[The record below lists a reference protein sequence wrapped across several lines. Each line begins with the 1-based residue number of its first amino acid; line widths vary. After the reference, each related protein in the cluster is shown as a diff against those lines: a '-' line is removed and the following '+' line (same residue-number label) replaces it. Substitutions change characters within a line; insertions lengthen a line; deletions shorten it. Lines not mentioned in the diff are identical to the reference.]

1 MKKVK
6 TSRNTVSRPT
16 TARDVM
22 NRMVPAPTSG
32 NIRRGHLV
40 RGMRDVNHIEW
51 ESWERD
57 TSEYLRMV
65 DKSRLD
71 SANRFYN
78 ALDRVQTLFS
88 EVRRRSEELQ
98 AAYEEMQATNEEM
111 QATNE
116 ELQATTDELERTTA
130 YRQTL
135 LDTMLDVL
143 LTTDSEGVI
152 TEVNK
157 ATERISGYSSDEL
170 IGKPLRQFF
179 VDQDRAQ
186 AGIEQIK
193 KESGISN
200 YELTVLTKAGK
211 EVPVSFNATVLRD
224 PAGRITGLLGSAR
237 DVTKQR
243 QAESSLKQTMAQLES
258 SNKELEQFAYVA
270 SHDLQEPL
278 RMVSSYTQLL
288 EKRYKDKL
296 DSDADEF
303 IGYVVDGVSRMQNLI
318 NSLLTYSRVTT
329 KGKALA
335 KTDCEAVLEVTITN
349 LKKAIEESSA
359 DITYD
364 PLPVVRADD
373 VQLGQLFQNL
383 IGNAIKFRGKN
394 NPRIHVSAEQKNSE
408 WVFSV
413 RDNGIGIEPQYHERI
428 FQIFQRLHAKDEY
441 PGTGVGLTICKKIV
455 ERHGGRIWV
464 ESKPGKGATFF
475 FTLPTRG
482 SARTGRKKNE

>member
-1 MKKVK
+1 M
-6 TSRNTVSRPT
+6 RN
-16 TARDVM
+16 
-22 NRMVPAPTSG
+22 
-32 NIRRGHLV
+32 
-40 RGMRDVNHIEW
+40 VNHIEW
-51 ESWERD
+51 VSWEQD
-57 TSEYLRMV
+57 TSEYLLMV
-65 DKSRLD
+65 EKSRLD
-71 SANRFYN
+71 RANRFYN
-78 ALDRVQTLFS
+78 AMDRAQTLFS

-135 LDTMLDVL
+135 TDTMLDVL
-143 LTTDSEGVI
+143 LTTDPEGVI

-186 AGIEQIK
+186 AGIEEIK
-193 KESGISN
+193 KEGGSSN

-224 PAGRITGLLGSAR
+224 PAGRIIGLLGSAR

-243 QAESSLKQTMAQLES
+243 QVESSLKQTMAQLES

-335 KTDCEAVLEVTITN
+335 KTDCEAVLETTITN

-359 DITYD
+359 DITHD

-373 VQLGQLFQNL
+373 VQVGQLFQNL

-394 NPRIHVSAEQKNSE
+394 NPRIHVSAEHKDAE

-413 RDNGIGIEPQYHERI
+413 RDNGIGIEPQYDDRI
-428 FQIFQRLHAKDEY
+428 FQIFQRLHSKEAY
-441 PGTGVGLTICKKIV
+441 PGTGIGLAICKKIV

-464 ESKPGKGATFF
+464 ESKPGKGTTFF